1 VKNAVQE
8 LLRPPKIRFS
18 IPFMHETKIGIG
30 TSLIYFLELE
40 SEVFHKS
47 QEPPNNGTDQN
58 MKLHC
63 SEEDEHMQNALET
76 RRKPTILPPIFVDQS
91 TIPLD
96 PDCS

>member
-8 LLRPPKIRFS
+8 LLLPPKIRFS
-18 IPFMHETKIGIG
+18 IPFMHEIRTGIG
-30 TSLIYFLELE
+30 TSLIYFLELV

-63 SEEDEHMQNALET
+63 SEEDEHTQNVLET
-76 RRKPTILPPIFVDQS
+76 RRKPTNLTSHI
-91 TIPLD
+91 
-96 PDCS
+96 C

>member
-1 VKNAVQE
+1 MKNAVQE
-8 LLRPPKIRFS
+8 LLVPPKIRFS
-18 IPFMHETKIGIG
+18 IPFMHKTRTGIG

-63 SEEDEHMQNALET
+63 SEEDEHMQNVLET
-76 RRKPTILPPIFVDQS
+76 RRKPTNLTSHI
-91 TIPLD
+91 
-96 PDCS
+96 C